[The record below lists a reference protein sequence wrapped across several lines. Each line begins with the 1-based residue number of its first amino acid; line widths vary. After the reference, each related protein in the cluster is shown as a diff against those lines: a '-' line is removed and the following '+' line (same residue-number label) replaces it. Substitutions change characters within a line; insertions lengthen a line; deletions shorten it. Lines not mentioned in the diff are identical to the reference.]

1 MGTLQRFWFGCVIQA
16 TVTIVVG
23 MMHLMESEMFVV
35 SIAISTDVKILT
47 QNLFA
52 PITTEVGK
60 YQLSKAHFT
69 TEAITGEGIKLRLRM
84 LR

>member
-1 MGTLQRFWFGCVIQA
+1 VIQA

-23 MMHLMESEMFVV
+23 MMHVMELEMFVV
-35 SIAISTDVKILT
+35 SIAISTDVKNFT
-47 QNLFA
+47 QILFA
-52 PITTEVGK
+52 PITMEVGK

-84 LR
+84 FP